1 MTNHINTRKKVSSGG
16 RWTDIEKENLKTYI
30 ENGCLLSEIE
40 NNLSGR
46 TGDAIL
52 AQARKMGYGEQKLD
66 SDDKGF
72 IVGVKYRGSNKEKS
86 AKTSSYQPSVF
97 ENIENI
103 TECQNTIIAD
113 NDGKQITL
121 TALSMLELGYI
132 QPSPDSVRD
141 MSLLILQYRS

>member
-16 RWTDIEKENLKTYI
+16 RWTEIEKENLKNCI

-40 NNLSGR
+40 HYLSNR
-46 TGDAIL
+46 SGDAIL

-72 IVGVKYRGSNKEKS
+72 IEGVKHRGSNKEKS

-97 ENIENI
+97 EDIENT
-103 TECQNTIIAD
+103 TECQDTIIAD

-121 TALSMLELGYI
+121 TALSMLEAGCI
-132 QPSPDSVRD
+132 PISPDSVKD
-141 MSLLILQYRS
+141 MSVLILQYGS